1 MTERSQLWVTG
12 TYGDGVSSYSM
23 ARVDEML
30 RALFTSDN
38 AATQGVFKGCLNELA
53 VTGTSSPVAVNTGA
67 AVVYGKLY
75 FNSASV
81 NVAVGTPVVGT
92 TGHRVVLRATWG
104 VTQTVRIA
112 LVSSADGTATIPAV
126 TQTIDTLWEITLAT
140 LTITTGGVI
149 TVVDGRS
156 YCYMPTMVTTENL
169 DADCVDD
176 TIVGNRV
183 PALTKRQGGSATA
196 WATAGVTNYT
206 PTMVRMQ
213 CGVCSED
220 CNGVLTGDVVV
231 TFPVAFSY
239 VPIVLA
245 NAYFDTGGLANWYVI
260 SATATAAAATFYYS
274 KAASGMTPVYIR
286 WLAIG
291 PE

>member
-1 MTERSQLWVTG
+1 MAERSQLWVTG

-23 ARVDEML
+23 ARVDEMF

-38 AATQGVFKGCLNELA
+38 AATQGVFKGYLNELA

-112 LVSSADGTATIPAV
+112 LVSSADGTADIPAV
-126 TQTIDTLWEITLAT
+126 TQTADTLWEITLAT

-149 TVVDGRS
+149 TVTDARAYVSMPSMFDGS
-156 YCYMPTMVTTENL
+156 NAP
-169 DADCVDD
+169 DAVDD

-183 PALTKRQGGSATA
+183 LALTKRQGGNATA
-196 WATAGVTNYT
+196 WGTAGVTDYT

-213 CGVCSED
+213 CGVLREV
-220 CNGVLTGDVVV
+220 NATGSGSVTA
-231 TFPVAFSY
+231 TFPIAFSDT
-239 VPIVLA
+239 PIVIVELTA
-245 NAYFDTGGLANWYVI
+245 FRDRTDRRWLSY
-260 SATATAAAATFYYS
+260 TATASEVTIYWKFAGSGSQYRDYS
-274 KAASGMTPVYIR
+274 